1 MIQRFITIDDQVLMA
16 YTGGEIAVV
25 RTAQG
30 IGRSQSRG
38 GRLWLMVTD
47 IVLEVISHQYMPEV
61 RLNFQG
67 IRPMVATP
75 LADPFKL
82 AIVVGDPTDK
92 DSWQMQAQWAGC
104 AIDVDDFEPRLS
116 LNDDDLVVHTLPI
129 DFVDMQQLESE
140 DK

>member
-1 MIQRFITIDDQVLMA
+1 MA
-16 YTGGEIAVV
+16 YTGGEIAVE
-25 RTAQG
+25 
-30 IGRSQSRG
+30 SRG
-38 GRLWLMVTD
+38 GRLWLRVTD

-104 AIDVDDFEPRLS
+104 AIDVDDFEPRPS

-129 DFVDMQQLESE
+129 DFVDMKQLESE